1 MLFSAYSDVGV
12 HSQTSLNFA
21 RSDFFVIPTKRI
33 GKQIAIKIDQ
43 SSVYYIYICI
53 YYSIYIIYHYNIY
66 NRSIDYNVRPPSYK
80 LL

>member
-12 HSQTSLNFA
+12 SSQTSLNFA

-43 SSVYYIYICI
+43 SSVYYIYRDV
-53 YYSIYIIYHYNIY
+53 YIIVYI
-66 NRSIDYNVRPPSYK
+66 
-80 LL
+80 

>member
-43 SSVYYIYICI
+43 SSVYYIYIYYI
-53 YYSIYIIYHYNIY
+53 YRDVYIIVYI
-66 NRSIDYNVRPPSYK
+66 
-80 LL
+80 